1 MEQSNKKQRADKAPV
16 EKYWKQTLR
25 KILVGERESGRSD
38 EIKSMNRFDLS
49 FEQCVVFVGACSG
62 VSAPG

>member
-25 KILVGERESGRSD
+25 KILVGERESGWSD

-49 FEQCVVFVGACSG
+49 FE
-62 VSAPG
+62 